1 MKKELFVFLLLLVP
15 LVSADFL
22 EPSSY
27 SFDTSIGSFAL
38 YDEHQEV
45 ADIFIF
51 FTLFFAVTWVAATRV
66 FAKEERNT
74 SAAIA
79 LAIASIA
86 TIGTLKAGITL
97 QIIVPFMKPILLGF
111 GVIFLYLFLRNTFAV
126 DSNGGKFALM
136 LLAIVLI
143 LLIIVLFIKKPDL
156 FY

>member
-1 MKKELFVFLLLLVP
+1 MKWLILLILLIP

-27 SFDTSIGSFAL
+27 SYDTSVGSFAL

-51 FTLFFAVTWVAATRV
+51 FTLFFAITWVAATRI
-66 FAKEERNT
+66 FKEKDERRS

-79 LAIASIA
+79 LAISAIA

-97 QIIVPFMKPILLGF
+97 EIITPYMKPILLGF
-111 GVIFLYLFLRNTFAV
+111 GVIFLYLFLRNSFGI
-126 DSNGGKFALM
+126 DSSAGKIALF
-136 LLAIVLI
+136 LLVIALIVLI
-143 LLIIVLFIKKPDL
+143 IFLFVKRPDL